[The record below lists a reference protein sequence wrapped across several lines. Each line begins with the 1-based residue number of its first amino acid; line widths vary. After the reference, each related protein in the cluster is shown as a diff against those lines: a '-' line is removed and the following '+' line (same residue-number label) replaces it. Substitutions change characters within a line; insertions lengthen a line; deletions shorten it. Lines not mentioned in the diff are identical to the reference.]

1 MPDKTY
7 CYPNSDVLI
16 NKLNIRN
23 QADLFEAEKELT
35 YIRLKELQDHPIKG
49 KFDFKHL
56 KDIHKYIFQDLYDW
70 AGKVR
75 TVEIGKGNLFC
86 TTPCIQSYAD
96 TVFGKYYLNCKKYKE
111 NREEFI
117 KVFAENYGDLNALHP
132 FREGNGRTQREFAR
146 LICMEC
152 GYAFDLSVTTHEE
165 MLRASKISFDK
176 GDNHFLCDI
185 FSRAVIQ
192 QDLYYG
198 KEEKY
203 LKILTF
209 DDLTIKDSNSKYDY
223 YCYENYKDIQL
234 FDDIYYNVN

>member
-35 YIRLKELQDHPIKG
+35 YIRLKELQVHPIKG

-56 KDIHKYIFQDLYDW
+56 KDIHKYIFQDLY
-70 AGKVR
+70 
-75 TVEIGKGNLFC
+75 
-86 TTPCIQSYAD
+86 
-96 TVFGKYYLNCKKYKE
+96 
-111 NREEFI
+111 
-117 KVFAENYGDLNALHP
+117 
-132 FREGNGRTQREFAR
+132 
-146 LICMEC
+146 
-152 GYAFDLSVTTHEE
+152 
-165 MLRASKISFDK
+165 
-176 GDNHFLCDI
+176 
-185 FSRAVIQ
+185 
-192 QDLYYG
+192 YG

-203 LKILTF
+203 LKILTS

-234 FDDIYYNVN
+234 FDDIYNERISKMKKK